1 MQATVYGSAAGCD
14 TKAAEQV
21 ALLSRQEADG
31 GFILRRS
38 AGLGLVGVGCGVWL

>member
-1 MQATVYGSAAGCD
+1 MAARPGVILE
-14 TKAAEQV
+14 AAEQV

-38 AGLGLVGVGCGVWL
+38 AGLGLVGVGCEVWL